1 MLLPR
6 FIIKE
11 MMHFEMGCLMNLSDT
26 VTVVKGVGM
35 RMKEKLERLGIKT
48 VEDLISYYP
57 RRYEDWTRITPM
69 ADLSYEM
76 ETAVYGTVVE
86 IREAHPRRNL
96 SILTVTL
103 VDGTGA
109 VNLVYFN
116 QPWKKE
122 QFAHGSNILAYG
134 KIEYNYRKWQISN
147 ADTEAVTAEELHAFK
162 KLVPVY
168 PLTEG
173 ILSLIHI

>member
-1 MLLPR
+1 MYAASP
-6 FIIKE
+6 IYNKG
-11 MMHFEMGCLMNLSDT
+11 MMHFEMGCLMNLSDA

-57 RRYEDWTRITPM
+57 RRYEDWTRITSM

-86 IREAHPRRNL
+86 IREVHPRRNL

-134 KIEYNYRKWQISN
+134 KIEYNYRN
-147 ADTEAVTAEELHAFK
+147 GR
-162 KLVPVY
+162 Y
-168 PLTEG
+168 PMRIRRQLLLKRFMHLRNWY
-173 ILSLIHI
+173 LSIP

>member
-11 MMHFEMGCLMNLSDT
+11 MMHFEMGCLMNLSDA

-57 RRYEDWTRITPM
+57 RRYEDWTRITSM

-86 IREAHPRRNL
+86 IREVHPRRNL

-122 QFAHGSNILAYG
+122 QFGHGSNILEIGRAH
-134 KIEYNYRKWQISN
+134 
-147 ADTEAVTAEELHAFK
+147 V
-162 KLVPVY
+162 
-168 PLTEG
+168 
-173 ILSLIHI
+173 

>member
-69 ADLSYEM
+69 ADLSYEWKLRFM
-76 ETAVYGTVVE
+76 ERWLKFGKHIPEE
-86 IREAHPRRNL
+86 ICPYL
-96 SILTVTL
+96 
-103 VDGTGA
+103 
-109 VNLVYFN
+109 
-116 QPWKKE
+116 Q
-122 QFAHGSNILAYG
+122 
-134 KIEYNYRKWQISN
+134 
-147 ADTEAVTAEELHAFK
+147 
-162 KLVPVY
+162 
-168 PLTEG
+168 
-173 ILSLIHI
+173 

>member
-11 MMHFEMGCLMNLSDT
+11 MMHFEMGCLMNLSDA

-76 ETAVYGTVVE
+76 ETAVHGTVVE
-86 IREAHPRRNL
+86 IREVQKRKKQY
-96 SILTVTL
+96 ILTETMVH
-103 VDGTGA
+103 GTGA
-109 VNLVYFN
+109 DNLVYFN
-116 QPWKKE
+116 QP
-122 QFAHGSNILAYG
+122 
-134 KIEYNYRKWQISN
+134 
-147 ADTEAVTAEELHAFK
+147 
-162 KLVPVY
+162 
-168 PLTEG
+168 
-173 ILSLIHI
+173 